1 MKPKLMATAA
11 VTMLASSVALAEL
24 PNSEVPKEYV
34 QTGRYTN
41 IVNEPMTAQQNP
53 LRVVIDTRLPQ
64 EVVTV
69 EDAIHFLL
77 ERSGYHLADNRVL
90 TREAQILMNHELP
103 MVQRKIGPMT
113 LDRALGLLGGDAFEL
128 VVDPIN
134 RKIAYVASRDVIGG

>member
-1 MKPKLMATAA
+1 MKVKLITTAA
-11 VTMLASSVALAEL
+11 VGILASSVALAEM
-24 PNSEVPKEYV
+24 PNSEIPKEYV

-41 IVNEPMTAQQNP
+41 IVNEPVAAQQNP
-53 LRVVIDTRLPQ
+53 LRVIIDTRLPQ

-69 EDAIHFLL
+69 EDAVHFLL
-77 ERSGYHLADNRVL
+77 ARSGYHLADDRVL

-113 LDRALGLLGGDAFEL
+113 LDRALGVLGGDAFEL

-134 RKIAYVASRDVIGG
+134 RKVAYVASRNVIGG

>member
-1 MKPKLMATAA
+1 MKGKLITAA
-11 VTMLASSVALAEL
+11 ASGLLASSVVMAEM
-24 PNSEVPKEYV
+24 PNADMPQEYV

-53 LRVVIDTRLPQ
+53 LRVIIDTRLPQ

-69 EDAIHFLL
+69 EDAVHFLL
-77 ERSGYHLADNRVL
+77 ARSGYHLADDRVL

-113 LDRALGLLGGDAFEL
+113 LDRALGVLGGDAFEL

>member
-1 MKPKLMATAA
+1 MKLKLITTAA
-11 VTMLASSVALAEL
+11 ASLLASSVVMAEL

-41 IVNEPMTAQQNP
+41 IVNEPVAAQQNP
-53 LRVVIDTRLPQ
+53 LRVIIDTRLPQ
-64 EVVTV
+64 EVITV
-69 EDAIHFLL
+69 EDAVHFLL
-77 ERSGYHLADNRVL
+77 ARSGYHLADDRVL

-128 VVDPIN
+128 VIDPIN
-134 RKIAYVASRDVIGG
+134 RKVAYVASRDVIGG